1 MIKPCLLV
9 YHHYRDWFYDL
20 QAMALVRTLLRSI
33 SNLSIC
39 RMTSK
44 FSLNASRANS
54 LFTSVFTINLSL
66 VSIGRELKVSNSA
79 VNFWSS
85 LKNNGTLG
93 LTRWLKNILWTWK
106 WYCYGLSYLFPTL
119 TFKEVGTNSRT
130 VLFSSNNFNESS

>member
-1 MIKPCLLV
+1 
-9 YHHYRDWFYDL
+9 
-20 QAMALVRTLLRSI
+20 MALVRTLLRSI

-79 VNFWSS
+79 VNFCSS
-85 LKNNGTLG
+85 LKNDGKLG
-93 LTRWLKNILWTWK
+93 LRRKKNETSIQIYSESGNDTAID
-106 WYCYGLSYLFPTL
+106 YLTYFQ
-119 TFKEVGTNSRT
+119 R
-130 VLFSSNNFNESS
+130 